1 MAIVANELRSKTGR
15 DRNKNTA
22 IQLNR
27 KIELKIL
34 DVSTS
39 DGKI

>member
-1 MAIVANELRSKTGR
+1 MVIAAKESRSKTGR
-15 DRNKNTA
+15 DRNKNTS

-34 DVSTS
+34 DVSTF